1 MTSSE
6 SIRASDADREVVVA
20 TLRDAYT
27 AGRLTLDEFD
37 ERTTQAY
44 ASKTWGDLRRLTNDL
59 PTQPVLGADV
69 PGRQVPPP
77 PQLPVPPPLLGPP
90 PSRHRGS
97 GRPIA
102 FLPVL
107 MLLVIAIATRSGALL
122 APALVALLVL
132 AMMSGARHR

>member
-37 ERTTQAY
+37 ERTSQAY
-44 ASKTWGDLRRLTNDL
+44 AAKTWGELRRLTADL

-69 PGRQVPPP
+69 PGRHVPP

-90 PSRHRGS
+90 PSRHKGS